1 MTNRAKI
8 RFKEITSQQS
18 VLFPSN
24 LSDKIA
30 ANHPVRIVNQI
41 VDQLSIDDIL
51 SSYKGGG
58 TSSFHPRVM
67 IKVLFYSYFCNI
79 YSCRKIEKLLK
90 ENIHFMWLSGNATPN
105 FRTINNFRGQRLKGK
120 IQRLFAELVRLMAE
134 MGYVSLDIQYID
146 GTKIEAASNKYSF
159 VWKGSV
165 EKNKAKL
172 EEKIK
177 AVLNSIDT
185 AIDDDHKAS
194 DQPELKE
201 INSDEL
207 HEKIEQLNAKLATLN
222 KKEQKR
228 LKTLE
233 EDHLPRLLKYEL
245 QLKILGNRNSYS
257 KTDPSATFMRMKD
270 DHMMNGQLKPAYNV
284 QISTENQILT
294 NFSLHQR
301 PGDTATLT
309 PHLEQFEEL
318 HGKQSQKA
326 VADAGYGSEEN
337 YEYAANKDIEAFY
350 KYNYFHKEQK
360 QNNKNNPFLPN
371 NLFLSNEKSFIVCPM
386 GQKMHLIGTYK
397 RKSDLGYISEIHRY
411 QALNC
416 KGCPMRGQCHR
427 SKDNR
432 IIELNHQLITY
443 RQQAKEKLLSEE
455 GLYHRSQRPIEP
467 EAVFGQIKFNNKF
480 NRFTLKGLDKVEVEF
495 GLVAISH
502 NLRKIAQI
510 MAPYQDKT
518 VYVITYVE
526 LYPEIKQKHLVNS
539 NTEKTIEELKLVA

>member
-360 QNNKNNPFLPN
+360 RNNKNNPFLPN

-502 NLRKIAQI
+502 NLRENRPNYGSI
-510 MAPYQDKT
+510 PR
-518 VYVITYVE
+518 
-526 LYPEIKQKHLVNS
+526 
-539 NTEKTIEELKLVA
+539 

>member
-207 HEKIEQLNAKLATLN
+207 HEK
-222 KKEQKR
+222 
-228 LKTLE
+228 
-233 EDHLPRLLKYEL
+233 
-245 QLKILGNRNSYS
+245 S
-257 KTDPSATFMRMKD
+257 
-270 DHMMNGQLKPAYNV
+270 
-284 QISTENQILT
+284 
-294 NFSLHQR
+294 
-301 PGDTATLT
+301 
-309 PHLEQFEEL
+309 
-318 HGKQSQKA
+318 
-326 VADAGYGSEEN
+326 
-337 YEYAANKDIEAFY
+337 
-350 KYNYFHKEQK
+350 
-360 QNNKNNPFLPN
+360 NN
-371 NLFLSNEKSFIVCPM
+371 
-386 GQKMHLIGTYK
+386 
-397 RKSDLGYISEIHRY
+397 
-411 QALNC
+411 
-416 KGCPMRGQCHR
+416 
-427 SKDNR
+427 
-432 IIELNHQLITY
+432 
-443 RQQAKEKLLSEE
+443 
-455 GLYHRSQRPIEP
+455 
-467 EAVFGQIKFNNKF
+467 
-480 NRFTLKGLDKVEVEF
+480 
-495 GLVAISH
+495 
-502 NLRKIAQI
+502 
-510 MAPYQDKT
+510 
-518 VYVITYVE
+518 
-526 LYPEIKQKHLVNS
+526 
-539 NTEKTIEELKLVA
+539 